1 MAKSSNTSF
10 ATIYNIFLSR
20 VTADMYMELT
30 ELDTYQLLQEL
41 LINAIPWF
49 KLPRTNIFDYE
60 EGYLEDSTYCG
71 EESDNKEVP
80 AIMWIGG
87 TFNAE
92 LSFDEQNILAQYM
105 VAEWFGQQLASTE
118 NTRMRYTGADFK
130 MTSQANHMA
139 KIKVLKENA
148 IKDANSLVDIY
159 KRRKIVN
166 GEVLSTLGEIMETP
180 NYGYKI

>member
-71 EESDNKEVP
+71 EESN
-80 AIMWIGG
+80 
-87 TFNAE
+87 N
-92 LSFDEQNILAQYM
+92 N
-105 VAEWFGQQLASTE
+105 
-118 NTRMRYTGADFK
+118 N
-130 MTSQANHMA
+130 N
-139 KIKVLKENA
+139 
-148 IKDANSLVDIY
+148 
-159 KRRKIVN
+159 
-166 GEVLSTLGEIMETP
+166 
-180 NYGYKI
+180 

>member
-1 MAKSSNTSF
+1 MAKSSKTSI

-87 TFNAE
+87 TFNTE

-148 IKDANSLVDIY
+148 IKDANSLVDRY